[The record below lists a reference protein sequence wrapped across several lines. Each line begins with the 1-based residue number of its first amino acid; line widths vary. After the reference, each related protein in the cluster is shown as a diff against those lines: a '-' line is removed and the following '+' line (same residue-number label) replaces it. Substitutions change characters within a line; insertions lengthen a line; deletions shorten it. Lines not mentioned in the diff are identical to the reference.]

1 MQTIL
6 ENYMKSHIKKF
17 AHPLE
22 ALVEWAEDQII
33 HNENSTPEDRL
44 WIRNAKDELK
54 KLQDKVD
61 SLYSYKY

>member
-1 MQTIL
+1 
-6 ENYMKSHIKKF
+6 MKSHIKKF

-22 ALVEWAEDQII
+22 ALVEWAESQII
-33 HNENSTPEDRL
+33 ENKDSTSEDRL

-61 SLYSYKY
+61 SLDPYKY